1 MIDRRRGA
9 LDLRICKNREAARNI
24 VRVPEKSAGS
34 SRVQRVEARARGTHQ
49 GLGAGLSPPAPESL
63 RITACIAS
71 LATQGLTPSLHSSHK
86 VSPGCPVLAP
96 TPPIAWGCSAP
107 RTFNVTTR
115 TVPGKQDSG
124 SPQLRP
130 LLTLAALL
138 SQRF

>member
-9 LDLRICKNREAARNI
+9 LDLRICRNHEAAHNI

-34 SRVQRVEARARGTHQ
+34 SRVHQLEVRVRGTHQ
-49 GLGAGLSPPAPESL
+49 GLGAGLSPPTPERL
-63 RITACIAS
+63 RITACITS

-96 TPPIAWGCSAP
+96 TPPIAWGFPAP

-115 TVPGKQDSG
+115 TVPGKQDSR

-138 SQRF
+138 SRCF